1 VLLLPP
7 LGYLDFAALAAQARA
22 IVTDSGGLQKEAYW
36 YGVPCVTLRPSTE
49 WVDTVAVGANRL
61 VDDDPAALVAALA
74 QARMPTDRPQ
84 LYGDGKAAPK
94 IADLVSTLS
103 S

>member
-1 VLLLPP
+1 
-7 LGYLDFAALAAQARA
+7 
-22 IVTDSGGLQKEAYW
+22 
-36 YGVPCVTLRPSTE
+36 
-49 WVDTVAVGANRL
+49 
-61 VDDDPAALVAALA
+61 VDDDPAALAEAVAR
-74 QARMPTDRPQ
+74 ARMPSDRPQ